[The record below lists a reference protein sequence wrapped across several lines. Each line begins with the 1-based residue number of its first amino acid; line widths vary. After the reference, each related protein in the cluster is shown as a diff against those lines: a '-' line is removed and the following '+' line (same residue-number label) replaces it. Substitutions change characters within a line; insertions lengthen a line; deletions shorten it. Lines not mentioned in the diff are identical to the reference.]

1 MCTALPILQPLHDHA
16 DIHGQV
22 FYLAKGGFAD
32 VAAFE
37 IDAGAK
43 AHLGMV
49 ALGLRSGQ
57 ISLQGVF
64 VAVHNLERNELF
76 TRLQQDGLF
85 RLDVVILRRIRLD
98 DIYIHRLV
106 QYIDKSLRITVNAVY
121 VDGGDASRDMI
132 VQDGEMNIPYQEWFL
147 DLGDTAQLRTFSATA
162 RPVKI
167 GASDLFIDL

>member
-1 MCTALPILQPLHDHA
+1 M
-16 DIHGQV
+16 
-22 FYLAKGGFAD
+22 KGPRITFC
-32 VAAFE
+32 
-37 IDAGAK
+37 
-43 AHLGMV
+43 
-49 ALGLRSGQ
+49 LRRFQDSMYRIIISG
-57 ISLQGVF
+57 
-64 VAVHNLERNELF
+64 HNLDRNEVF
-76 TRLQQDGLF
+76 SRLQQDGLF